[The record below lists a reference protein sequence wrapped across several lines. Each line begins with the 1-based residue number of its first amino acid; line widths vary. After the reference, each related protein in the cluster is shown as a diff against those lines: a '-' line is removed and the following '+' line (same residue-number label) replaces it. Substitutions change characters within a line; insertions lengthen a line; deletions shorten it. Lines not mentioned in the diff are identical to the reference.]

1 MATKRLGMRKSRQ
14 ILRQKWELKL
24 SRRQVA
30 RSLELSAGTVSG
42 TVQRAAGKPQARGDL
57 PETQVLLGVS
67 RSSVRANGATTLLR
81 AASQPAGQ
89 CAQGFFEGREIRL
102 GHAIAMIRSIE
113 LELLEDA
120 AMIAYQLPAE
130 RAREIGRHRAG
141 ALVAQPLQCPDG
153 ERVHRIPRLPGGR
166 LLQAEQ
172 GPPPGGRIVAGRTP
186 VGGRLE

>member
-89 CAQGFFEGREIRL
+89 CAQGFFEGREIR
-102 GHAIAMIRSIE
+102 
-113 LELLEDA
+113 
-120 AMIAYQLPAE
+120 
-130 RAREIGRHRAG
+130 RHRAG